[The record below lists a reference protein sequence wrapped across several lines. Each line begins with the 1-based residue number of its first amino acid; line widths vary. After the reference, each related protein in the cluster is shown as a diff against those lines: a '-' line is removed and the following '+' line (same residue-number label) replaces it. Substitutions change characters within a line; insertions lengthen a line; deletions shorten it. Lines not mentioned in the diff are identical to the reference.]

1 MRGRTLMLI
10 GAAIVLA
17 LVVLA
22 SVAGWVTAHPRQAF
36 AQNSSV
42 TLASNTALNPG
53 DAFALGIM
61 IGNDSD
67 REIVLAPMTAVKDL
81 PSGVRLRD
89 QAVLDPAEQMGHG
102 GFILG
107 VGWPPSKPGWTYVI
121 HPVSGYHLPPHHQVE
136 VVVSFTAQAPGVY
149 IVGPFTAHAE
159 ASGMLPA
166 GLFRASIEYI
176 YSQYAEMC
184 VQVSAAAC
192 ESAKTRVPG
201 LSPG

>member
-1 MRGRTLMLI
+1 MRGRTLNLV
-10 GAAIVLA
+10 GATIAFALAVL
-17 LVVLA
+17 L

-67 REIVLAPMTAVKDL
+67 KEIVLAPMTPARNL
-81 PSGVRLRD
+81 PSGARLGD
-89 QAVLDPAEQMGHG
+89 QAVLDPAEQKGHG

-107 VGWPPSKPGWTYVI
+107 VGWPPSKPGWSFAI

-136 VVVSFTAQAPGVY
+136 VVLSFMAQAPGVY
-149 IVGPFTAHAE
+149 IVGPFSAHATVP
-159 ASGMLPA
+159 GILPA
-166 GLFRASIEYI
+166 GLFRASIEYT
-176 YSQYAEMC
+176 YSQYGEMC

-192 ESAKTRVPG
+192 ESAKKRVPG